1 MKYLEGERP
10 NKAGRIMLPDFKW
23 CYKAIAIK
31 TVGYWH
37 KDRLTDQWKRTDSP
51 EINPCIYMYQLLYD
65 KGDRIY
71 SVEITTPSINGV
83 GETGQLHVKGWNLT
97 TILQH
102 TPKWTQMD

>member
-37 KDRLTDQWKRTDSP
+37 KDRLTDQWKRTDSLKIDP
-51 EINPCIYMYQLLYD
+51 HAY
-65 KGDRIY
+65 
-71 SVEITTPSINGV
+71 
-83 GETGQLHVKGWNLT
+83 GQLFCNKGRKNNNGGKAVSLINSAVFVF
-97 TILQH
+97 IL
-102 TPKWTQMD
+102 P